1 MEQKSQEQFSGAYE
15 FIYRR
20 ILYPLFEGVVRRRH
34 TLRYLHEYER
44 NQWRSHDELQA
55 LQWSKIVRLLQFC
68 HEQVPYYRQ
77 RWTAAGIHWRD
88 IKTPADFAALPLLTK
103 DDIRRNYEQLIAEP
117 FKGRTLRKATGGST
131 GQPLTFEYSQ
141 ESNERRMAVMM
152 RGYAWA
158 GARPGQRTVFVW
170 SGDVGEV
177 PLAKRIKISLH
188 HRVLRRRMLNC
199 FYLKAS
205 NLDEYLKAI
214 DAYRP
219 VALVGY
225 TSSLHQLAL
234 RLLESPRP
242 HWRPQTIVTGAEA
255 LLEYQRQDIERAFGC
270 RVFNTYGCREFMLIA
285 AECPE
290 HNGLHVNMDHLAVEL
305 IDTGGRLASSGQVV
319 ITDLHNYGMPFVRY
333 ANGDLA
339 TSTSAGCACGRHL
352 PRLQSL
358 DGRLLDLIRT
368 QDGRMVSGV
377 FFPHLLKEIPGI
389 ERFQVIQ
396 KDLETINIK
405 IVKGAGF
412 QPGKMPFLEG
422 EIRKVLGD
430 RVNVRYDFVSDIP
443 LTPSGKQRVTISE
456 LDGFAG

>member
-1 MEQKSQEQFSGAYE
+1 MERQAQEQFSDAYE

-44 NQWRSHDELQA
+44 NQWRSLDELQA

-68 HEQVPYYRQ
+68 YEQVPYYQQ
-77 RWTAAGIHWRD
+77 RWTAAGVHWQD
-88 IKTPADFAALPLLTK
+88 IKTPSDFAALPLLTK
-103 DDIRRNYEQLIAEP
+103 DDIRRNYEHLIAEP

-131 GQPLTFEYSQ
+131 GQPLTFEYSK

-158 GARPGQRTVFVW
+158 GARPGQRSVFVW

-177 PLAKRIKISLH
+177 PLAKRIKVSLH
-188 HRVLRRRMLNC
+188 HRVLRRKVLNC
-199 FYLKAS
+199 FYLKAA

-225 TSSLHQLAL
+225 VSSLHQLAL

-242 HWRPQTIVTGAEA
+242 HWWPQTIVTGAEA
-255 LLEYQRQDIERAFGC
+255 LLEFQRQDIERAFGC

-290 HNGLHVNMDHLAVEL
+290 QVATLRVLDLDNARTHVRQQSRRQRPRDHLTQ
-305 IDTGGRLASSGQVV
+305 IDNP
-319 ITDLHNYGMPFVRY
+319 DP
-333 ANGDLA
+333 
-339 TSTSAGCACGRHL
+339 
-352 PRLQSL
+352 
-358 DGRLLDLIRT
+358 
-368 QDGRMVSGV
+368 
-377 FFPHLLKEIPGI
+377 I
-389 ERFQVIQ
+389 ERRRHSPS
-396 KDLETINIK
+396 TT
-405 IVKGAGF
+405 
-412 QPGKMPFLEG
+412 
-422 EIRKVLGD
+422 RK
-430 RVNVRYDFVSDIP
+430 
-443 LTPSGKQRVTISE
+443 
-456 LDGFAG
+456 